1 MHRFI
6 FILMLALLP
15 LRGWA
20 GEAMATQMAIKLAQN
35 NATHL
40 VANKTIN
47 TPTTA
52 INSLKIAVF
61 ETLEP
66 HSASQTPDCGMHT
79 AASVSAS
86 EDKANAATEATDVTS
101 DSSHTCNH
109 CQACHAVGLT
119 NVTVSRTSYSVVNA
133 LPEVQLKRFASA
145 DLALSQKPPTL

>member
-66 HSASQTPDCGMHT
+66 HSASQTPDCEMHT

-86 EDKANAATEATDVTS
+86 ANQDNAAPDVTT

-109 CQACHAVGLT
+109 CQACHANGLT
-119 NVTVSRTSYSVVNA
+119 NVAVSRKSYSDVNGM
-133 LPEVQLKRFASA
+133 PEVQI
-145 DLALSQKPPTL
+145 